1 MRFDLLKFDLK
12 SVIAIVTVTI
22 TMVGLYYALET
33 RTSVLEN
40 EARALQT
47 QINDVRNRVNT
58 AERKIKRLTRNQ
70 P

>member
-1 MRFDLLKFDLK
+1 
-12 SVIAIVTVTI
+12 
-22 TMVGLYYALET
+22 MVGLYYALET